1 VPEHERHSERP
12 IRVTHV
18 VFDLHGG
25 GMESLVAEMAKRF
38 AGSSVVLSVITLS
51 GRVGRVGMA
60 VRPLVDQ
67 FHILK
72 PLPGVSMV
80 APLGLVRCLRR
91 IRPDVV
97 HLHSGAWYKGALA
110 ARMAGVR
117 RIVYT
122 EHGREHY
129 DPRRARWLDQ
139 WASKWTD
146 VVVAVS
152 DGLRRYLEVAVH
164 VPPDRIRTI
173 ENGID
178 VDVFSPGPRSQELM
192 DRLAIPR
199 DAIVVGSVGRL
210 EPVKAYERM
219 IEVVAHMGSSGVMN
233 RPVYLVI
240 CGEGSER
247 QALTECARQWGVTDR
262 VRFPG
267 WVDRP
272 VEVYRSLDAFAL
284 TSLSEGASISLME
297 AMACG
302 AAPVVMAVGA
312 NAEILGPDLRDQV
325 VPAGD
330 IDGFRRTVVATLES
344 PERVALVRALARQR
358 AVERCSLDRVIS
370 AYEGVYRMSPIDA
383 EQLVRKREVERRHD
397 RPRVRLP

>member
-1 VPEHERHSERP
+1 
-12 IRVTHV
+12 
-18 VFDLHGG
+18 
-25 GMESLVAEMAKRF
+25 MESLVAEMAKRF
-38 AGSSVVLSVITLS
+38 AGSSVVMSVITLS
-51 GRVGRVGMA
+51 GRVGRVGTA

-72 PLPGVSMV
+72 PLPGLSML

-110 ARMAGVR
+110 ARLAGVR
-117 RIVYT
+117 RVLYT

-129 DPRRARWLDQ
+129 DPRRARWLDRL
-139 WASKWTD
+139 ASRWTD

-152 DGLRRYLEVAVH
+152 DGLRRYLEVALR
-164 VPPDRIRTI
+164 VPPERIRTI

-178 VDVFSPGPRSQELM
+178 VDVFSPGPRSQELL

-219 IEVVAHMGSSGVMN
+219 IEALALIGPSGVRN

-240 CGEGSER
+240 CGEGSDR
-247 QALTECARQWGVTDR
+247 QALAECARQWGVSDR
-262 VRFPG
+262 VRLPG

-272 VEVYRSLDAFAL
+272 VDVYRSLDVFAL

-297 AMACG
+297 ALACG

-330 IDGFRRTVVATLES
+330 VAAFRRTVVATLES
-344 PERVALVRALARQR
+344 PERLALVRALARER
-358 AVERCSLDRVIS
+358 AIERCGLDRVLR
-370 AYEGVYRMSPIDA
+370 AYEAAYRASRPWEAASGIAA
-383 EQLVRKREVERRHD
+383 EQFVGKRQIERRHD
-397 RPRVRLP
+397 RPRLRLP